1 MEPLLEW
8 PINLMKPLL
17 TRQRKDWQTYSKV
30 WIDVQMST
38 AQLYQLGFFSV
49 FKLFLVYLL
58 GIVYFIQNYMYV
70 NFVLSLNVFL
80 LDRAVQLGQ
89 DLQKIPF
96 KDRSWLGYKTRSSK
110 FKIKWVDIIYRVI
123 FSSNFVLVVL
133 YSSIVHLHHFDIFS

>member
-1 MEPLLEW
+1 
-8 PINLMKPLL
+8 
-17 TRQRKDWQTYSKV
+17 
-30 WIDVQMST
+30 
-38 AQLYQLGFFSV
+38 
-49 FKLFLVYLL
+49 
-58 GIVYFIQNYMYV
+58 MYV

>member
-8 PINLMKPLL
+8 PINSMKPLL

-30 WIDVQMST
+30 WIDVKIST
-38 AQLYQLGFFSV
+38 AQLYQLVFFSV

>member
-38 AQLYQLGFFSV
+38 AQLYQLGVFSV

-58 GIVYFIQNYMYV
+58 GIVYFI
-70 NFVLSLNVFL
+70 
-80 LDRAVQLGQ
+80 
-89 DLQKIPF
+89 
-96 KDRSWLGYKTRSSK
+96 
-110 FKIKWVDIIYRVI
+110 
-123 FSSNFVLVVL
+123 
-133 YSSIVHLHHFDIFS
+133 